1 MTKCGI
7 RPPRRSQEAGRGNS
21 EFGIFRVFIPHSTFH
36 IPNFLIPL
44 ACVLCL
50 LGGERVSGETVN
62 RIVAIVNDD
71 VITTADVVAQV
82 SSLLADR
89 QQVPQSEDESIKLHA
104 AVLGQIIEQRLI
116 LQDAKKMEIKVGSDE
131 VADRLK
137 EIRSRFPSEEEFQAS
152 LAKAQLSE
160 EQLKG
165 HLRDQ
170 LIVQHAVDAK
180 VRAKIF
186 ISPQDIT
193 EAQRAHPEMA
203 QAGERVRASHILV
216 RVTDERPEAQ
226 ARERMQA
233 AHRQL
238 VQGADFAQMAKRYSD
253 APDAGEGGSMGWM
266 TRGQLLPELD
276 AALFSLPV
284 GSYSPPI
291 RSKLGFH
298 IVRVD
303 ERAAAREL
311 NSEEANRAVF
321 QQLYDQKFRDAL
333 GRWLAELKR
342 HAYIAIPGQE

>member
-1 MTKCGI
+1 MSGFKKV
-7 RPPRRSQEAGRGNS
+7 RLAL
-21 EFGIFRVFIPHSTFH
+21 VFV
-36 IPNFLIPL
+36 
-44 ACVLCL
+44 ACYVGCL
-50 LGGERVSGETVN
+50 SSAAAETVN

-82 SSLLADR
+82 SSLLADH
-89 QQVPQSEDESIKLHA
+89 QHVPQSEDESIKLHA
-104 AVLGQIIEQRLI
+104 AVLGQLIEQRLI
-116 LQDAKKMEIKVGSDE
+116 LQDAKKMEIKVGNDE

-137 EIRSRFPSEEEFQAS
+137 EIRGRFPSEEEFQAS
-152 LAKAQLSE
+152 LATAQLSE
-160 EQLKG
+160 EQLKE

-186 ISPQDIT
+186 ISPQDIAK
-193 EAQRAHPEMA
+193 AQRAHPEMA
-203 QAGERVRASHILV
+203 QTGERVRASHILV
-216 RVTDERPEAQ
+216 RVTDERSEEQ

-233 AHRQL
+233 VHRQL
-238 VQGADFAQMAKRYSD
+238 VQGADFAQMAKQYSN

-276 AALFSLPV
+276 AALFSLPI
-284 GSYSPPI
+284 GSYSTPI

-303 ERAAAREL
+303 ERTASREL

-321 QQLYDQKFRDAL
+321 QQLYDQKFHDAL